1 MASARKTPEAM
12 PCSGPM
18 ALTLH
23 HLERSRS
30 HRILWLF
37 EELGLDYDLK
47 EYRRHPETFRAD
59 PALREIHPLG
69 KAPIVTDGD
78 LVVAET
84 GRVIEYVLEA
94 HGEGRL
100 QPEAGTEAHHRYRYY
115 LHYAEGSLMPPL
127 LVRLIF
133 DKMLEARLPFFIKPV
148 VKTIVRKVE
157 DNFIF
162 GEMELH
168 GDFLDAEL
176 SDREWIAGDEFTAA
190 DIQLSYPV
198 EALLTRGGR
207 PPEKTRNLRAY
218 AERFRARPAYER
230 AVEKGGKVL

>member
-1 MASARKTPEAM
+1 
-12 PCSGPM
+12 M

-37 EELGLDYDLK
+37 EELGLDYELK
-47 EYRRHPETFRAD
+47 EYRRNPETFRAD
-59 PALREIHPLG
+59 PALRKIHPLG

-84 GRVIEYVLEA
+84 GRIIEHVLEA
-94 HGEGRL
+94 HGDGRL
-100 QPEAGTEAHHRYRYY
+100 QPEPGTEAHHLYRYY

-176 SDREWIAGDEFTAA
+176 ADREWITGDEFTAA

-198 EALLTRGGR
+198 EALLARGGR
-207 PPEKTRNLRAY
+207 PPAKTRNLEAY
-218 AERFRARPAYER
+218 AERFKARPAYQR
-230 AVEKGGKVL
+230 ALDKGGKVL